1 MVEEQLTRPRRL
13 LLLASIASS
22 TMPPKVVLTRR
33 IPSNVL
39 DKYVS
44 NGQIELIQWDKDS
57 PADPQWLKSQIK
69 NADAMIVALQDAIS
83 EDLLS
88 NSSPSLKVIST
99 FSVGFDHV
107 DLKAMKKRNL
117 RLGYTPFVL
126 DQAVAELTLTLMLN
140 LTRQV
145 PRAAR
150 VVREGEW
157 NKNPWSPLAFCGPS
171 LQGKTIGFLGFGNS
185 EVISLSSL
193 ASSLIVRSSETP
205 FLSSLFF
212 PLTVAQTLVLLL
224 RAFRPGKVIY
234 TTSSPKP
241 FDLESQDFSTLRK
254 GGYSLSNDVKVE
266 NEPDKDDLARNSD
279 VLM

>member
-1 MVEEQLTRPRRL
+1 
-13 LLLASIASS
+13 
-22 TMPPKVVLTRR
+22 MPPKVVLTRK

-157 NKNPWSPLAFCGPS
+157 HKNPWSPLAFCGPS

-185 EVISLSSL
+185 TSHL
-193 ASSLIVRSSETP
+193 A
-205 FLSSLFF
+205 FF
-212 PLTVAQTLVLLL
+212 SCFVS
-224 RAFRPGKVIY
+224 Y
-234 TTSSPKP
+234 C
-241 FDLESQDFSTLRK
+241 
-254 GGYSLSNDVKVE
+254 
-266 NEPDKDDLARNSD
+266 
-279 VLM
+279 